1 MSAGE
6 VKFARVRV
14 SEVRAHSTNVRK
26 NLGDLRDLCASI
38 EELGVL
44 EPIHVEQWDDHW
56 RLRDGHRRHAAA
68 TILHLTR
75 IPAVIHTDCLDDD
88 EWLTAAV
95 HHNQRRR
102 QLDRSDRAHTVLAM
116 RDAGKSWEGVA
127 RDFGVSTKTVRSWVE
142 PRTPST
148 TPRRLSR
155 VSVRSL
161 ADVTTAWRHE
171 LKAGHVDVD
180 DFLDALDRITTTG
193 QIQHCYPPREQEAS

>member
-26 NLGDLRDLCASI
+26 DLGDLRDLCSSI

-68 TILHLTR
+68 TILNLTR
-75 IPAVIHTDCLDDD
+75 IPAVIHADCLEDD

-102 QLDRSDRAHTVLAM
+102 QLDRADQVHTVLAM
-116 RDAGKSWEGVA
+116 RAAGKSWDGIA
-127 RDFGVSTKTVRSWVE
+127 RDFGVSVNTVRSWVE

-148 TPRRLSR
+148 TSRRPTR

-161 ADVTTAWRHE
+161 AAVTTAWRRE
-171 LKAGHVDVD
+171 LEEGRVDVG
-180 DFLDALDRITTTG
+180 DFFDALDRITATG
-193 QIQHCYPPREQEAS
+193 QIQECYPPRVQEAS

>member
-38 EELGVL
+38 E
-44 EPIHVEQWDDHW
+44 
-56 RLRDGHRRHAAA
+56 
-68 TILHLTR
+68 
-75 IPAVIHTDCLDDD
+75 
-88 EWLTAAV
+88 
-95 HHNQRRR
+95 
-102 QLDRSDRAHTVLAM
+102 
-116 RDAGKSWEGVA
+116 
-127 RDFGVSTKTVRSWVE
+127 

-148 TPRRLSR
+148 TPRRPSR

-193 QIQHCYPPREQEAS
+193 QIQQCYPPREQEAS